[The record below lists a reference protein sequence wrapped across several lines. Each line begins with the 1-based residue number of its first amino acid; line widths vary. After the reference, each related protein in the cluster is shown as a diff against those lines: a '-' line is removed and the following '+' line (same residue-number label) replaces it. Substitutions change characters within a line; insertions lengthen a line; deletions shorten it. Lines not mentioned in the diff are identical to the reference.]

1 MLFFS
6 EVLFI
11 DRFLSFHY
19 FLFLRLRS
27 EIDQFLKA
35 ENQLLHELCN
45 PLWLADLDFLVD
57 LHDHLNTLNKRLQG
71 KDQLV
76 SDLYMELKS
85 FCMLLSLYESQ
96 LTNCECDHFPTL
108 LEPFLIQR
116 PKLNQEWEN
125 M

>member
-45 PLWLADLDFLVD
+45 PLWLAILAFLVD
-57 LHDHLNTLNKRLQG
+57 LHDHLNTSNKRLQG
-71 KDQLV
+71 KDQ
-76 SDLYMELKS
+76 
-85 FCMLLSLYESQ
+85 F
-96 LTNCECDHFPTL
+96 
-108 LEPFLIQR
+108 I
-116 PKLNQEWEN
+116 
-125 M
+125 